1 MLAHAIDNQAIID
14 LKILLVVA
22 SCLLASPYIAKFLKL
37 PLSATEIMLGSFIG
51 FLGFIGESE
60 NFKLLANA
68 GFYYLMFIAGME
80 INLKTFLNTEKS
92 LLQRAMIYIV
102 LLYAFSVLAVEIVDI
117 SYVFAIIIPVMSV
130 GLLSTLY
137 RDFGKNCE
145 WLNISMI
152 VATLAE
158 VVSIVLLTITAAF
171 LGQGAD
177 IFSLTQNL
185 FYLVSF
191 LALCIFG
198 FKFLEVLFWWY
209 PQLKTILMPWQDQ
222 NEKDIRFCMAIF
234 IAIVA
239 IMIYFKLEVALGA
252 FIAGSFI
259 ATFFDHKKD
268 LEHKL
273 SSFGYG
279 FLIPIFFIYI
289 GSSFKLKML
298 LDPEVLII
306 AFSLTTFMIVL
317 RIFSALV
324 FLNHLG
330 GIKNTFLFGLSHS
343 MPLTLLIAIA
353 TLSYQTN
360 IISQNIYSGLVLT
373 ALAEAILAISLIKFI
388 NNLGKKQSC

>member
-1 MLAHAIDNQAIID
+1 MLAHAIDAQAATD

-22 SCLLASPYIAKFLKL
+22 GCLLTSPYIAKFLKL

-80 INLKTFLNTEKS
+80 INLKTFLNTERS
-92 LLQRAMIYIV
+92 LLNKAFIYII
-102 LLYAFSVLAVEIVDI
+102 LLYAFSVLAVESIDI
-117 SYVFAIIIPVMSV
+117 SYIFVIIIPVMSV

-145 WLNISMI
+145 WLNVSMV

-158 VVSIVLLTITAAF
+158 VVSIVLLTIAAAF
-171 LGQGAD
+171 LGKGAD
-177 IFSLTQNL
+177 LFSLTQNL
-185 FYLVSF
+185 LYLVGF

-289 GSSFKLKML
+289 GSSFKLQML
-298 LDPEVLII
+298 LNPQVLLI
-306 AFSLTTFMIVL
+306 AFSLTAFMIGL
-317 RIFSALV
+317 RILCAMTFV
-324 FLNHLG
+324 KILG
-330 GIKNTFLFGLSHS
+330 LKNTFLFGLSHS
-343 MPLTLLIAIA
+343 MPLTLLIAVA

-360 IISQNIYSGLVLT
+360 IIAQDIYSGLVLT
-373 ALAEAILAISLIKFI
+373 ALLEAILAISLIKFI
-388 NNLGKKQSC
+388 NNLSRK

>member
-1 MLAHAIDNQAIID
+1 MLAHAIDAQAATD

-22 SCLLASPYIAKFLKL
+22 GCLLTSPYIAKFLKL

-80 INLKTFLNTEKS
+80 INLKTFLNTERS
-92 LLQRAMIYIV
+92 LLNKAFIYII
-102 LLYAFSVLAVEIVDI
+102 LLYAFSVLAVESIDI
-117 SYVFAIIIPVMSV
+117 SYIFVIIIPVMSV

-145 WLNISMI
+145 WLNVSMI

-158 VVSIVLLTITAAF
+158 VVSIVLLTIAAAF
-171 LGQGAD
+171 LGKGAD
-177 IFSLTQNL
+177 LFSLTQNL
-185 FYLVSF
+185 LYLVGF

-289 GSSFKLKML
+289 GSSFKLQML
-298 LDPEVLII
+298 LNPQVLLI
-306 AFSLTTFMIVL
+306 AFSLTAFMIGL
-317 RIFSALV
+317 RILCAMTFV
-324 FLNHLG
+324 KILG
-330 GIKNTFLFGLSHS
+330 LKNTFLFGLSHS
-343 MPLTLLIAIA
+343 MPLTLLIAVA

-360 IISQNIYSGLVLT
+360 IITQDIYSGLVLT
-373 ALAEAILAISLIKFI
+373 ALLEAILAISLIKFI
-388 NNLGKKQSC
+388 NNLSRK

>member
-1 MLAHAIDNQAIID
+1 MLAHAIDAQAATD

-22 SCLLASPYIAKFLKL
+22 GCLLTSPYIAKFLKL

-51 FLGFIGESE
+51 FLGFIGESD

-80 INLKTFLNTEKS
+80 INLKTFLNTERS
-92 LLQRAMIYIV
+92 LLNKAFIYII
-102 LLYAFSVLAVEIVDI
+102 LLYAFSVLAVESIDI
-117 SYVFAIIIPVMSV
+117 SYIFVIIIPVMSV

-145 WLNISMI
+145 WLNVSMV

-158 VVSIVLLTITAAF
+158 VVSIVLLTIAAAF
-171 LGQGAD
+171 LGKGAD
-177 IFSLTQNL
+177 LFSLTQNL
-185 FYLVSF
+185 LYLVGF

-289 GSSFKLKML
+289 GSSFKLQML
-298 LDPEVLII
+298 LNPQVLII
-306 AFSLTTFMIVL
+306 AFSLTIFMIGL
-317 RIFSALV
+317 RILCAMTFV
-324 FLNHLG
+324 KILG
-330 GIKNTFLFGLSHS
+330 LKNTFLFGLSHS
-343 MPLTLLIAIA
+343 MPLTLLIAVA

-360 IISQNIYSGLVLT
+360 IITQDIYSGLVLT
-373 ALAEAILAISLIKFI
+373 ALLEAILAISLIKFI
-388 NNLGKKQSC
+388 NNLSRK

>member
-1 MLAHAIDNQAIID
+1 MLAHAIDAQAATD

-22 SCLLASPYIAKFLKL
+22 GCLLTSPYIAKFLKL

-80 INLKTFLNTEKS
+80 INLKTFLKTERS
-92 LLQRAMIYIV
+92 LLNKAFIYII
-102 LLYAFSVLAVEIVDI
+102 LLYVFSVLAVESIDI
-117 SYVFAIIIPVMSV
+117 SYIFVIIIPVMSV

-145 WLNISMI
+145 WLNVSMV

-158 VVSIVLLTITAAF
+158 VVSIVLLTIAAAF
-171 LGQGAD
+171 LGKGAD
-177 IFSLTQNL
+177 LFSLTQNL
-185 FYLVSF
+185 LYLVGF

-289 GSSFKLKML
+289 GSSFKLQML
-298 LDPEVLII
+298 LNPQVLII
-306 AFSLTTFMIVL
+306 AFSLTIFMIGL
-317 RIFSALV
+317 RILCAMTFV
-324 FLNHLG
+324 KILG
-330 GIKNTFLFGLSHS
+330 LKNTFLFGLSHS
-343 MPLTLLIAIA
+343 MPLTLLIAVA

-360 IISQNIYSGLVLT
+360 IITQDIYSGLVLT
-373 ALAEAILAISLIKFI
+373 ALLEAILAISLIKFI
-388 NNLGKKQSC
+388 NNLSRK

>member
-1 MLAHAIDNQAIID
+1 MLAHAIDAQAATD

-22 SCLLASPYIAKFLKL
+22 GCLLTSPYIAKFLKL

-80 INLKTFLNTEKS
+80 INLKTFLKTERS
-92 LLQRAMIYIV
+92 LLNKAFIYII
-102 LLYAFSVLAVEIVDI
+102 LLYVFSILAVESIDI
-117 SYVFAIIIPVMSV
+117 SYIFVIIIPVMSV

-145 WLNISMI
+145 WLNVSMV

-158 VVSIVLLTITAAF
+158 VVSIVLLTIAAAF
-171 LGQGAD
+171 LGKGAD
-177 IFSLTQNL
+177 LFSLTQNL
-185 FYLVSF
+185 LYLVGF

-289 GSSFKLKML
+289 GSSFKLQML
-298 LDPEVLII
+298 LNPQVLII
-306 AFSLTTFMIVL
+306 AFSLTIFMIGL
-317 RIFSALV
+317 RILCAMTFV
-324 FLNHLG
+324 KILG
-330 GIKNTFLFGLSHS
+330 LKNTFLFGLSHS
-343 MPLTLLIAIA
+343 MPLTLLIAVA

-360 IISQNIYSGLVLT
+360 IITQDIYSGLVLT
-373 ALAEAILAISLIKFI
+373 ALLEAILAISLIKFI
-388 NNLGKKQSC
+388 NNLSRK

>member
-1 MLAHAIDNQAIID
+1 MLAHAIDAQAATD

-22 SCLLASPYIAKFLKL
+22 GCLLTSPYIAKFLKL

-80 INLKTFLNTEKS
+80 INLKTFLKTERS
-92 LLQRAMIYIV
+92 LLNKAFIYII
-102 LLYAFSVLAVEIVDI
+102 LLYVFSVLAVESIDI
-117 SYVFAIIIPVMSV
+117 SYIFIIIIPVMSV

-145 WLNISMI
+145 WLNVSMV

-158 VVSIVLLTITAAF
+158 VVSIVLLTIAAAF
-171 LGQGAD
+171 LGKGAD
-177 IFSLTQNL
+177 LFSLTQNL
-185 FYLVSF
+185 LYLVGF

-289 GSSFKLKML
+289 GSSFKLQML
-298 LDPEVLII
+298 LNPQVLII
-306 AFSLTTFMIVL
+306 AFSLTIFMIGL
-317 RIFSALV
+317 RILCAMTFV
-324 FLNHLG
+324 KILG
-330 GIKNTFLFGLSHS
+330 LKNTFLFGLSHS
-343 MPLTLLIAIA
+343 MPLTLLIAVA

-360 IISQNIYSGLVLT
+360 IITQDIYSGLVLT
-373 ALAEAILAISLIKFI
+373 ALLEAILAISLIKFI
-388 NNLGKKQSC
+388 NNLSRK

>member
-1 MLAHAIDNQAIID
+1 MLAHAIDAQAATD

-22 SCLLASPYIAKFLKL
+22 GCLLTSPYIAKFLKL

-80 INLKTFLNTEKS
+80 INLKTFLNTERS
-92 LLQRAMIYIV
+92 LLNKAFIYIM
-102 LLYAFSVLAVEIVDI
+102 LLYAFSILAVESIDI
-117 SYVFAIIIPVMSV
+117 SYIFVIIIPVMSV

-145 WLNISMI
+145 WLNVSMV

-158 VVSIVLLTITAAF
+158 VVSIVLLTIAAAF
-171 LGQGAD
+171 LGKGAD
-177 IFSLTQNL
+177 LFSLTQNL
-185 FYLVSF
+185 LYLVGF

-289 GSSFKLKML
+289 GSSFKLQML
-298 LDPEVLII
+298 LNPQVLII
-306 AFSLTTFMIVL
+306 AFSLTAFMIGL
-317 RIFSALV
+317 RILCAMTFV
-324 FLNHLG
+324 KILG
-330 GIKNTFLFGLSHS
+330 LKNTFLFGLSHS
-343 MPLTLLIAIA
+343 MPLTLLIAVA

-360 IISQNIYSGLVLT
+360 IIAQDIYSGLVLT
-373 ALAEAILAISLIKFI
+373 ALLEAILAISLIKFI
-388 NNLGKKQSC
+388 NNLSRK

>member
-1 MLAHAIDNQAIID
+1 MLAHAIDTQAATD

-22 SCLLASPYIAKFLKL
+22 GCLLTSPYIAKFLKL

-51 FLGFIGESE
+51 FIGFIEESE

-80 INLKTFLNTEKS
+80 INLKTFLNTDKS
-92 LLQRAMIYIV
+92 LLNKAFIYIIF
-102 LLYAFSVLAVEIVDI
+102 LYVFSILAVESIDI
-117 SYVFAIIIPVMSV
+117 SYIFVIIIPVMSV

-145 WLNISMI
+145 WLNVSMI

-158 VVSIVLLTITAAF
+158 VVSIVLLTIAAAF
-171 LGQGAD
+171 LGKGAD
-177 IFSLTQNL
+177 LFSLTQNL
-185 FYLVSF
+185 LYLVGF

-289 GSSFKLKML
+289 GSSFKLQML
-298 LDPEVLII
+298 LNPQVLII
-306 AFSLTTFMIVL
+306 AFSLTAFMIGL
-317 RIFSALV
+317 RIFCAMTFV
-324 FLNHLG
+324 KILG
-330 GIKNTFLFGLSHS
+330 LKNTFLFGLSHS
-343 MPLTLLIAIA
+343 MPLTLLIAVA

-360 IISQNIYSGLVLT
+360 IITQDIYSGLVLT
-373 ALAEAILAISLIKFI
+373 ALLEAILAISLIKFV
-388 NNLGKKQSC
+388 NNLSKKQLC

>member
-1 MLAHAIDNQAIID
+1 MLAHAIDAQAATD

-22 SCLLASPYIAKFLKL
+22 GCLLTSPYIAKFLKL

-80 INLKTFLNTEKS
+80 VNLKTFLNTERS
-92 LLQRAMIYIV
+92 LLNKAFIYII
-102 LLYAFSVLAVEIVDI
+102 LLYAFSVLAIESIDI
-117 SYVFAIIIPVMSV
+117 SYIFVIIIPVMSV

-171 LGQGAD
+171 LGKGAD
-177 IFSLTQNL
+177 LFSLTQNL
-185 FYLVSF
+185 LYLIGF

-289 GSSFKLKML
+289 GSSFKLQML
-298 LDPEVLII
+298 LNPQVLLI
-306 AFSLTTFMIVL
+306 AFSLTAFMIGL
-317 RIFSALV
+317 RILCAMTFV
-324 FLNHLG
+324 KILG
-330 GIKNTFLFGLSHS
+330 LKNTFLFGLSHS

-360 IISQNIYSGLVLT
+360 IITQDIYSGLVLT
-373 ALAEAILAISLIKFI
+373 ALLEAILAISLIKFI
-388 NNLGKKQSC
+388 NNLSRK

>member
-1 MLAHAIDNQAIID
+1 MLAHAIDAQAATD

-22 SCLLASPYIAKFLKL
+22 GCLLTSPYIAKFLKL

-60 NFKLLANA
+60 NFKLFANA

-80 INLKTFLNTEKS
+80 INLKTFLNTERS
-92 LLQRAMIYIV
+92 LLNKAFIYII
-102 LLYAFSVLAVEIVDI
+102 LLYTFSILAVESIDI
-117 SYVFAIIIPVMSV
+117 SYIFVIIIPVMSV

-145 WLNISMI
+145 WLNVSMV

-158 VVSIVLLTITAAF
+158 VVSIVLLTIAAAF
-171 LGQGAD
+171 LGKGAD
-177 IFSLTQNL
+177 LFSLTQNL
-185 FYLVSF
+185 LYLVGF

-289 GSSFKLKML
+289 GSSFKLQML
-298 LDPEVLII
+298 LNPQVLLI
-306 AFSLTTFMIVL
+306 AFSLTAFMIGL
-317 RIFSALV
+317 RILCAMTFV
-324 FLNHLG
+324 KILG
-330 GIKNTFLFGLSHS
+330 LKNTFLFGLSHS
-343 MPLTLLIAIA
+343 MPLTLLIAVA

-360 IISQNIYSGLVLT
+360 IITQDIYSGLVLT
-373 ALAEAILAISLIKFI
+373 ALLEAILAISLIKFI
-388 NNLGKKQSC
+388 NNLSRK

>member
-1 MLAHAIDNQAIID
+1 MLTHAIDAQAATD

-22 SCLLASPYIAKFLKL
+22 GCLLTSPYIAKFLKL

-80 INLKTFLNTEKS
+80 INLKTFLNTERS
-92 LLQRAMIYIV
+92 LLNKAFIYII
-102 LLYAFSVLAVEIVDI
+102 LLYAFSILAIESIDI
-117 SYVFAIIIPVMSV
+117 SYIFVIIIPVMSV

-145 WLNISMI
+145 WLNVSMV

-158 VVSIVLLTITAAF
+158 VVSIVLLTIAAAF
-171 LGQGAD
+171 LGKGAD
-177 IFSLTQNL
+177 LFSLTQNL
-185 FYLVSF
+185 LYLVGF

-289 GSSFKLKML
+289 GSSFKLQML
-298 LDPEVLII
+298 LNPQVLLI
-306 AFSLTTFMIVL
+306 AFSLTAFMIGL
-317 RIFSALV
+317 RILCAMTFV
-324 FLNHLG
+324 KILG
-330 GIKNTFLFGLSHS
+330 LKNTFLFGLSHS
-343 MPLTLLIAIA
+343 MPLTLLIAVA

-360 IISQNIYSGLVLT
+360 IITQDIYSGLVLT
-373 ALAEAILAISLIKFI
+373 ALLEAILAISLIKFI
-388 NNLGKKQSC
+388 NNLSRK

>member
-1 MLAHAIDNQAIID
+1 MLHNVIDAQAATD
-14 LKILLVVA
+14 LQILLVVA
-22 SCLLASPYIAKFLKL
+22 GCLLTSPYIAKFLKL
-37 PLSATEIMLGSFIG
+37 PLSATEIILGSLIG

-80 INLKTFLNTEKS
+80 INLKTFLNTEKT
-92 LLQRAMIYIV
+92 LLNKAFIYIAS
-102 LLYAFSVLAVEIVDI
+102 LYLFSILAVESMDI
-117 SYVFAIIIPVMSV
+117 SYIFVIIIPIMSV

-137 RDFGKNCE
+137 RDFGKNCD

-171 LGQGAD
+171 LGQGTD
-177 IFSLTQNL
+177 LFSLTQNL
-185 FYLVSF
+185 LYLVGF

-209 PQLKTILMPWQDQ
+209 PQLKTILMPWQDH

-289 GSSFKLKML
+289 GSSFKLEKL
-298 LDPEVLII
+298 LNPEVLII
-306 AFSLTTFMIVL
+306 AFSLTAFMIFV
-317 RIFSALV
+317 RIASAMI
-324 FLNHLG
+324 FLKNLG
-330 GIKNTFLFGLSHS
+330 LKNTFLFGLSHS

-353 TLSYQTN
+353 TLSLGAK
-360 IISQNIYSGLVLT
+360 IISEEIYSGLVLT
-373 ALAEAILAISLIKFI
+373 ALLEAILAISLIKFI
-388 NNLGKKQSC
+388 NNFKRL

>member
-1 MLAHAIDNQAIID
+1 MLAHAIDAQAATD

-22 SCLLASPYIAKFLKL
+22 GCLLTSPYIAKFLKL
-37 PLSATEIMLGSFIG
+37 PLSATEIILGSFIG

-80 INLKTFLNTEKS
+80 INLKTFLNTERN
-92 LLQRAMIYIV
+92 LLNKAFIYII
-102 LLYAFSVLAVEIVDI
+102 LLYAFSILVVKSMDI
-117 SYVFAIIIPVMSV
+117 SYIFVIIIPVMSV

-145 WLNISMI
+145 WLNISMV

-158 VVSIVLLTITAAF
+158 VVSIVLLTIAAAF
-171 LGQGAD
+171 LGKGANL
-177 IFSLTQNL
+177 FSLTQNL
-185 FYLVSF
+185 LYLVGF

-209 PQLKTILMPWQDQ
+209 PQLKIILMPWQDH

-289 GSSFKLKML
+289 GSSFKLQML
-298 LDPEVLII
+298 LNPQVLLI
-306 AFSLTTFMIVL
+306 AFSLTAFMIGL
-317 RIFSALV
+317 RILCAMTFV
-324 FLNHLG
+324 KILG
-330 GIKNTFLFGLSHS
+330 LKNTFLFGLSHS
-343 MPLTLLIAIA
+343 MPLTLLIAVA

-360 IISQNIYSGLVLT
+360 IITQNIYSGLVLT
-373 ALAEAILAISLIKFI
+373 ALLEAILAISLIKFI
-388 NNLGKKQSC
+388 NNLSRK

>member
-1 MLAHAIDNQAIID
+1 MLAHAIDAQAATD

-22 SCLLASPYIAKFLKL
+22 GCLLTSPYIAKFLKL

-80 INLKTFLNTEKS
+80 VNLKTFLNTERS
-92 LLQRAMIYIV
+92 LLNKAFIYII
-102 LLYAFSVLAVEIVDI
+102 LLYAFSVLAIESINI
-117 SYVFAIIIPVMSV
+117 SYIFVIIIPVMSV

-145 WLNISMI
+145 WLNVSMV

-171 LGQGAD
+171 LGKGAD
-177 IFSLTQNL
+177 LFSLTQNL
-185 FYLVSF
+185 LYLVGF

-289 GSSFKLKML
+289 GSSFKLQML
-298 LDPEVLII
+298 LNPQVLLI
-306 AFSLTTFMIVL
+306 AFSLTAFMIGL
-317 RIFSALV
+317 RILCAMTFV
-324 FLNHLG
+324 KILG
-330 GIKNTFLFGLSHS
+330 LKNTFLFGLSHS
-343 MPLTLLIAIA
+343 MPLTLLIAVA

-360 IISQNIYSGLVLT
+360 IITQDIYSGLVLT
-373 ALAEAILAISLIKFI
+373 ALLEAILAISLIKFI
-388 NNLGKKQSC
+388 NNLSRK

>member
-1 MLAHAIDNQAIID
+1 MLAHAIDAQAATD

-22 SCLLASPYIAKFLKL
+22 GCLLTSPYIAKFLKL

-80 INLKTFLNTEKS
+80 INLKTFLNTERS
-92 LLQRAMIYIV
+92 LLNKAFIYII
-102 LLYAFSVLAVEIVDI
+102 LLYAFSVLAVESIDI
-117 SYVFAIIIPVMSV
+117 SYIFVIIIPVMSV

-145 WLNISMI
+145 WLNVSMV

-158 VVSIVLLTITAAF
+158 VVSIVLLTIAAAF
-171 LGQGAD
+171 LGKGAD
-177 IFSLTQNL
+177 LFSLTQNL
-185 FYLVSF
+185 LYLVGF

-289 GSSFKLKML
+289 GSSFKLQML
-298 LDPEVLII
+298 LNPQVLLI
-306 AFSLTTFMIVL
+306 AFSLTAFMIGL
-317 RIFSALV
+317 RILCAMTFV
-324 FLNHLG
+324 KILG
-330 GIKNTFLFGLSHS
+330 LKNTFLFGLSHS
-343 MPLTLLIAIA
+343 MPLTLLIAVA

-360 IISQNIYSGLVLT
+360 IITQNIYSGLVLT
-373 ALAEAILAISLIKFI
+373 ALLEAILAISLIKFI
-388 NNLGKKQSC
+388 NNLSRK

>member
-1 MLAHAIDNQAIID
+1 MLAGAIDAQVAID

-22 SCLLASPYIAKFLKL
+22 GCLLTSPYIAKFLKL

-92 LLQRAMIYIV
+92 LLNKAFVYII
-102 LLYAFSVLAVEIVDI
+102 LLYAFSILAVESIDI
-117 SYVFAIIIPVMSV
+117 AYIFVIIIPVMSV

-145 WLNISMI
+145 WLNVSMV

-158 VVSIVLLTITAAF
+158 VVSIVLLTIAAAF
-171 LGQGAD
+171 LGKGAD

-185 FYLVSF
+185 LYLVGF

-289 GSSFKLKML
+289 GSSFKLQML
-298 LDPEVLII
+298 LNPQVLII
-306 AFSLTTFMIVL
+306 AFSLTAFMIGL
-317 RIFSALV
+317 RILCAMTFV
-324 FLNHLG
+324 KILG
-330 GIKNTFLFGLSHS
+330 LKNTFLFGLSHS
-343 MPLTLLIAIA
+343 MPLTLLIAVA

-360 IISQNIYSGLVLT
+360 IITQDIYSGLVLT
-373 ALAEAILAISLIKFI
+373 ALLEAILAISLIKFI
-388 NNLGKKQSC
+388 NNLSRK

>member
-1 MLAHAIDNQAIID
+1 MLHNVIDAQAATD
-14 LKILLVVA
+14 LQILLVVA
-22 SCLLASPYIAKFLKL
+22 SCLLTSPYIAKFLKL
-37 PLSATEIMLGSFIG
+37 PLSATEIILGSLIG
-51 FLGFIGESE
+51 FIGFIGESE

-80 INLKTFLNTEKS
+80 INLKTFLNTERT
-92 LLQRAMIYIV
+92 LLNKAFIYIASLY
-102 LLYAFSVLAVEIVDI
+102 LLSIIAVESIEI
-117 SYVFAIIIPVMSV
+117 SYVFVIIIPIMSV

-137 RDFGKNCE
+137 KDFGKNCD

-171 LGQGAD
+171 LGQGTD
-177 IFSLTQNL
+177 LFSLTQNL
-185 FYLVSF
+185 LYLVGF
-191 LALCIFG
+191 LALCIFS

-209 PQLKTILMPWQDQ
+209 PQLKTILMPWQDH

-289 GSSFKLKML
+289 GSSFKLEKL
-298 LDPEVLII
+298 LNPEVLII
-306 AFSLTTFMIVL
+306 AFSLTAFMIFV
-317 RIFSALV
+317 RIASAMV
-324 FLNHLG
+324 FLKNLG
-330 GIKNTFLFGLSHS
+330 LTNTFLFGLSHS

-353 TLSYQTN
+353 TLSLGAK
-360 IISQNIYSGLVLT
+360 IISEEIYSGLVLT
-373 ALAEAILAISLIKFI
+373 ALLEAILAISLIKFI
-388 NNLGKKQSC
+388 NNFKRL

>member
-1 MLAHAIDNQAIID
+1 MLHNVIDAQAATD
-14 LKILLVVA
+14 LQILLVVA
-22 SCLLASPYIAKFLKL
+22 SCLLTSPYIAKFLKL
-37 PLSATEIMLGSFIG
+37 PLSATEIILGSLIG

-80 INLKTFLNTEKS
+80 INLKTFLNTEKT
-92 LLQRAMIYIV
+92 LLNKAFIYIAS
-102 LLYAFSVLAVEIVDI
+102 LYLFSILAVESMDI
-117 SYVFAIIIPVMSV
+117 SYIFVIIIPIMSV

-137 RDFGKNCE
+137 RDFGKNCD

-171 LGQGAD
+171 LGQGTD
-177 IFSLTQNL
+177 LFSLTQNL
-185 FYLVSF
+185 LYLVGF

-209 PQLKTILMPWQDQ
+209 PQLKTILMPWQDH

-289 GSSFKLKML
+289 GSSFKLEKL
-298 LDPEVLII
+298 LNPEVLII
-306 AFSLTTFMIVL
+306 AFSLTAFMIFV
-317 RIFSALV
+317 RIASATV
-324 FLNHLG
+324 FLKNLG
-330 GIKNTFLFGLSHS
+330 LKNTFLFGLSHS

-353 TLSYQTN
+353 TLSLGAK
-360 IISQNIYSGLVLT
+360 IISEEIYSGLVLT
-373 ALAEAILAISLIKFI
+373 ALLEAILAISLIKFI
-388 NNLGKKQSC
+388 NNFKRL

>member
-1 MLAHAIDNQAIID
+1 MLAHAIDAQAATD

-22 SCLLASPYIAKFLKL
+22 GCLLTSPYIAKFLKL

-80 INLKTFLNTEKS
+80 INLKTFLNTERS
-92 LLQRAMIYIV
+92 LLNKAFIYII
-102 LLYAFSVLAVEIVDI
+102 LLYAFSVLAVKSIDI
-117 SYVFAIIIPVMSV
+117 SYIFVIIIPVMSV

-145 WLNISMI
+145 WLNVSMI

-158 VVSIVLLTITAAF
+158 VVSIVLLTIAAAF
-171 LGQGAD
+171 LGKGAD
-177 IFSLTQNL
+177 LFSLTQNL
-185 FYLVSF
+185 LYLVGF

-289 GSSFKLKML
+289 GSSFKLQML
-298 LDPEVLII
+298 LNPQVLLI
-306 AFSLTTFMIVL
+306 AFSLTAFMIGL
-317 RIFSALV
+317 RILCAMTFV
-324 FLNHLG
+324 KILG
-330 GIKNTFLFGLSHS
+330 LKNTFLFGLSHS
-343 MPLTLLIAIA
+343 MPLTLLIAVA

-360 IISQNIYSGLVLT
+360 IITQDIYSGLVLT
-373 ALAEAILAISLIKFI
+373 ALLEAILAISLIKFI
-388 NNLGKKQSC
+388 NNLSRK

>member
-1 MLAHAIDNQAIID
+1 MLAHAIDAQAATD

-22 SCLLASPYIAKFLKL
+22 GCLLTSPYIAKFLKL

-80 INLKTFLNTEKS
+80 INLKTFLNTERS
-92 LLQRAMIYIV
+92 LLNKAFIYIM
-102 LLYAFSVLAVEIVDI
+102 LLYAFSILAVESIDI
-117 SYVFAIIIPVMSV
+117 SYIFVIIIPVMSV

-145 WLNISMI
+145 WLNVSMV

-158 VVSIVLLTITAAF
+158 VVSIVLLTIAAAF
-171 LGQGAD
+171 LGKGAD
-177 IFSLTQNL
+177 LFSLTQNL
-185 FYLVSF
+185 LYLVGF

-289 GSSFKLKML
+289 GSSFKLQML
-298 LDPEVLII
+298 LNPQVLII
-306 AFSLTTFMIVL
+306 AFSLTAFMIGL
-317 RIFSALV
+317 RILCAMTFV
-324 FLNHLG
+324 KILG
-330 GIKNTFLFGLSHS
+330 LKNTFLFGLSHS
-343 MPLTLLIAIA
+343 MPLTLLIAVA

-360 IISQNIYSGLVLT
+360 IIAQDIYSGLVLT
-373 ALAEAILAISLIKFI
+373 ALLEAILAISLIKII
-388 NNLGKKQSC
+388 NNLSRK

>member
-1 MLAHAIDNQAIID
+1 MLAHAIDAQAATD

-22 SCLLASPYIAKFLKL
+22 GCLLTSPYIAKFLKL

-80 INLKTFLNTEKS
+80 INLKTFLKTERS
-92 LLQRAMIYIV
+92 LLNKAFIYII
-102 LLYAFSVLAVEIVDI
+102 LLYAFSVLAVESIDI
-117 SYVFAIIIPVMSV
+117 SYIFVIIIPVMSV

-145 WLNISMI
+145 WLNVSMV

-158 VVSIVLLTITAAF
+158 VVSIVLLTIAAAF
-171 LGQGAD
+171 LGKGAD
-177 IFSLTQNL
+177 LFSLTQNL
-185 FYLVSF
+185 LYLVGF

-289 GSSFKLKML
+289 GSSFKLQML
-298 LDPEVLII
+298 LNPQVLLI
-306 AFSLTTFMIVL
+306 AFSLTAFMIGL
-317 RIFSALV
+317 RILCAMTFV
-324 FLNHLG
+324 KILG
-330 GIKNTFLFGLSHS
+330 LKNTFLFGLSHS
-343 MPLTLLIAIA
+343 MPLTLLIAVA

-360 IISQNIYSGLVLT
+360 IITQDIYSGLVLT
-373 ALAEAILAISLIKFI
+373 ALLEAILAISLIKFI
-388 NNLGKKQSC
+388 NNLSRK

>member
-1 MLAHAIDNQAIID
+1 MLHNVIDAQAATD
-14 LKILLVVA
+14 LQILLVVA
-22 SCLLASPYIAKFLKL
+22 GCLLTSPYIAKFLKL
-37 PLSATEIMLGSFIG
+37 PLSATEIILGSLIG

-80 INLKTFLNTEKS
+80 INLKTFLNTEKT
-92 LLQRAMIYIV
+92 LLNKAFIYIAS
-102 LLYAFSVLAVEIVDI
+102 LYLFSILAVESMDI
-117 SYVFAIIIPVMSV
+117 SYIFVIIIPIMSV

-137 RDFGKNCE
+137 RDFGKNCD

-171 LGQGAD
+171 LGQGTD
-177 IFSLTQNL
+177 LFSLTQNL
-185 FYLVSF
+185 LYLVGF

-209 PQLKTILMPWQDQ
+209 PQLKTILMPWQDH

-289 GSSFKLKML
+289 GSSFKLEKL
-298 LDPEVLII
+298 LNPEVLII
-306 AFSLTTFMIVL
+306 AFSLTAFMIFV
-317 RIFSALV
+317 RIASAMV
-324 FLNHLG
+324 FLKNLG
-330 GIKNTFLFGLSHS
+330 LKNTFLFGLSHS

-353 TLSYQTN
+353 TLSLGAK
-360 IISQNIYSGLVLT
+360 IISEEIYSGLVLT
-373 ALAEAILAISLIKFI
+373 ALLEAILAISLIKFI
-388 NNLGKKQSC
+388 NNFKRL

>member
-1 MLAHAIDNQAIID
+1 MLAHAIDAQAATD

-22 SCLLASPYIAKFLKL
+22 GCLLTSPYIAKFLKL

-80 INLKTFLNTEKS
+80 INLKTFLNTERS
-92 LLQRAMIYIV
+92 LLNKAFIYII
-102 LLYAFSVLAVEIVDI
+102 LLYAFSILAVESIDI
-117 SYVFAIIIPVMSV
+117 SYIFVIIIPVMSV

-145 WLNISMI
+145 WLNVSMV

-158 VVSIVLLTITAAF
+158 VVSIVLLTIAAAF
-171 LGQGAD
+171 LGKGAD
-177 IFSLTQNL
+177 LFSLTQNL
-185 FYLVSF
+185 LYLVGF

-289 GSSFKLKML
+289 GSSFKLQML
-298 LDPEVLII
+298 LNPQVLLI
-306 AFSLTTFMIVL
+306 AFSLTAFMIGL
-317 RIFSALV
+317 RILCAMTFV
-324 FLNHLG
+324 KILG
-330 GIKNTFLFGLSHS
+330 LKNTFLFGLSHS
-343 MPLTLLIAIA
+343 MPLTLLIAVA

-360 IISQNIYSGLVLT
+360 IITQDIYSGLVLT
-373 ALAEAILAISLIKFI
+373 ALLEAILAISLIKII
-388 NNLGKKQSC
+388 NNLSRK

>member
-1 MLAHAIDNQAIID
+1 MLAHAIDAQAATD

-22 SCLLASPYIAKFLKL
+22 GCLLTSPYIAKFLKL

-80 INLKTFLNTEKS
+80 INLKTFLNTERS
-92 LLQRAMIYIV
+92 LLNKAFIYII
-102 LLYAFSVLAVEIVDI
+102 LLYAFSVLAVESIDI
-117 SYVFAIIIPVMSV
+117 SYIFVIIIPVMSV

-145 WLNISMI
+145 WLNISMV

-158 VVSIVLLTITAAF
+158 VVSIVLLTIAAAF
-171 LGQGAD
+171 LGKGAD
-177 IFSLTQNL
+177 LFSLTQNL
-185 FYLVSF
+185 LYLVGF

-289 GSSFKLKML
+289 GSSFKLQML
-298 LDPEVLII
+298 LNPQVLLI
-306 AFSLTTFMIVL
+306 AFSLTAFMIGL
-317 RIFSALV
+317 RILCAMTFV
-324 FLNHLG
+324 KILG
-330 GIKNTFLFGLSHS
+330 LKNTFLFGLSHS
-343 MPLTLLIAIA
+343 MPLTLLIAVA

-360 IISQNIYSGLVLT
+360 IITQNIYSGLVLT
-373 ALAEAILAISLIKFI
+373 ALLEAILAISLIKFI
-388 NNLGKKQSC
+388 NNLSRK

>member
-1 MLAHAIDNQAIID
+1 MLAHAIDAQAATD

-22 SCLLASPYIAKFLKL
+22 GCLLTSPYIAKFLKL

-80 INLKTFLNTEKS
+80 INLKTFLKTERS
-92 LLQRAMIYIV
+92 LLNKAFIYII
-102 LLYAFSVLAVEIVDI
+102 LLYVFSVLAVESIDI
-117 SYVFAIIIPVMSV
+117 SYIFVIIIPVMSV

-145 WLNISMI
+145 WLNVSMV

-158 VVSIVLLTITAAF
+158 VVSIVLLTIAAAF
-171 LGQGAD
+171 LGKGAD
-177 IFSLTQNL
+177 LFSLTQNL
-185 FYLVSF
+185 LYLVGF

-289 GSSFKLKML
+289 GSSFKLQML
-298 LDPEVLII
+298 LNPQVLLI
-306 AFSLTTFMIVL
+306 AFSLTAFMIGL
-317 RIFSALV
+317 RILCAMTFV
-324 FLNHLG
+324 KILG
-330 GIKNTFLFGLSHS
+330 LKNTFLFGLSHS
-343 MPLTLLIAIA
+343 MPLTLLIAVA

-360 IISQNIYSGLVLT
+360 IIAQDIYSGLVLT
-373 ALAEAILAISLIKFI
+373 ALLEAILAISLIKFI
-388 NNLGKKQSC
+388 NNLSRK

>member
-1 MLAHAIDNQAIID
+1 MLAHVIDAQAATD

-22 SCLLASPYIAKFLKL
+22 GCLLTSPYIAKFLKL

-80 INLKTFLNTEKS
+80 VNLKTFLNTERS
-92 LLQRAMIYIV
+92 LLNKAFIYII
-102 LLYAFSVLAVEIVDI
+102 LLYAFSVLAIESINI
-117 SYVFAIIIPVMSV
+117 SYIFVIIIPVMSV

-145 WLNISMI
+145 WLNVSMV

-171 LGQGAD
+171 LGKGAD
-177 IFSLTQNL
+177 LFSLTQNL
-185 FYLVSF
+185 LYLVGF

-289 GSSFKLKML
+289 GSSFKLQML
-298 LDPEVLII
+298 LNPQVLLI
-306 AFSLTTFMIVL
+306 AFSLTVFMIGL
-317 RIFSALV
+317 RILCAMTFV
-324 FLNHLG
+324 KILG
-330 GIKNTFLFGLSHS
+330 LKNTFLFGLSHS
-343 MPLTLLIAIA
+343 MPLTLLIAVA

-360 IISQNIYSGLVLT
+360 IITQDIYSGLVLT
-373 ALAEAILAISLIKFI
+373 ALLEAILAISLIKFI
-388 NNLGKKQSC
+388 NNLSRK

>member
-1 MLAHAIDNQAIID
+1 MLAHAIDAQAATD

-22 SCLLASPYIAKFLKL
+22 GCLLTSPYIAKFLKL

-80 INLKTFLNTEKS
+80 VNLKTFLNTERS
-92 LLQRAMIYIV
+92 LLNKAFIYII
-102 LLYAFSVLAVEIVDI
+102 LLYAFSVLVIESIDI
-117 SYVFAIIIPVMSV
+117 SYIFVIIIPVMSV

-145 WLNISMI
+145 WLNVSMV

-171 LGQGAD
+171 LGKGAD
-177 IFSLTQNL
+177 LFSLTQNL
-185 FYLVSF
+185 LYLVGF

-289 GSSFKLKML
+289 GSSFKLQML
-298 LDPEVLII
+298 LNPQVLLI
-306 AFSLTTFMIVL
+306 AFSLTAFMIGL
-317 RIFSALV
+317 RILCAMTFV
-324 FLNHLG
+324 KILG
-330 GIKNTFLFGLSHS
+330 LKNTFLFGLSHS
-343 MPLTLLIAIA
+343 MPLTLLIAVA

-360 IISQNIYSGLVLT
+360 IITQDIYSGLVLT
-373 ALAEAILAISLIKFI
+373 ALLEAILAISLIKFI
-388 NNLGKKQSC
+388 NNLSRK

>member
-1 MLAHAIDNQAIID
+1 MLAHAIDAQAATD

-22 SCLLASPYIAKFLKL
+22 GCLLTSPYIAKFLKL

-80 INLKTFLNTEKS
+80 INLKTFLNTERS
-92 LLQRAMIYIV
+92 LLNKAFIYIM
-102 LLYAFSVLAVEIVDI
+102 LLYAFSILAVESIDI
-117 SYVFAIIIPVMSV
+117 SYIFVIIIPVMSV

-145 WLNISMI
+145 WLNVSMV

-158 VVSIVLLTITAAF
+158 VVSIVLLTIAAAF
-171 LGQGAD
+171 LGKGAD
-177 IFSLTQNL
+177 LFSLTQNL
-185 FYLVSF
+185 LYLVGF

-289 GSSFKLKML
+289 GSSFKLQML
-298 LDPEVLII
+298 LNPQVLII
-306 AFSLTTFMIVL
+306 AFSLTIFMIGL
-317 RIFSALV
+317 RILCAMTFV
-324 FLNHLG
+324 KILG
-330 GIKNTFLFGLSHS
+330 LKNTFLFGLSHS
-343 MPLTLLIAIA
+343 MPLTLLIAVA

-360 IISQNIYSGLVLT
+360 IIAQDIYSGLVLT
-373 ALAEAILAISLIKFI
+373 ALLEAILAISLIKFI
-388 NNLGKKQSC
+388 NNLSRK

>member
-1 MLAHAIDNQAIID
+1 MLAHAIDAQAATD

-22 SCLLASPYIAKFLKL
+22 GCLLTSPYIAKFLKL

-80 INLKTFLNTEKS
+80 INLKTFLNTERS
-92 LLQRAMIYIV
+92 LLNKAFIYIM
-102 LLYAFSVLAVEIVDI
+102 LLYAFSVLAVESIDI
-117 SYVFAIIIPVMSV
+117 SYIFVIIIPVMSV

-137 RDFGKNCE
+137 REFGKNCE
-145 WLNISMI
+145 WLNVSMV

-158 VVSIVLLTITAAF
+158 VVSIVLLTIAAAF
-171 LGQGAD
+171 LGKGAD
-177 IFSLTQNL
+177 LFSLTQNL
-185 FYLVSF
+185 LYLVGF

-289 GSSFKLKML
+289 GSSFKLQML
-298 LDPEVLII
+298 LNPQVLLI
-306 AFSLTTFMIVL
+306 AFSLTAFMIGL
-317 RIFSALV
+317 RILCAMTFV
-324 FLNHLG
+324 KILG
-330 GIKNTFLFGLSHS
+330 LKNTFLFGLSHS
-343 MPLTLLIAIA
+343 MPLTLLIAVA

-360 IISQNIYSGLVLT
+360 IITQDIYSGLVLT
-373 ALAEAILAISLIKFI
+373 ALLEAILAISLIKFI
-388 NNLGKKQSC
+388 NNLSRK

>member
-1 MLAHAIDNQAIID
+1 MLAHAIDAQAATD

-22 SCLLASPYIAKFLKL
+22 GCLLTSPYIAKFLKL

-80 INLKTFLNTEKS
+80 INLKTFLNTERS
-92 LLQRAMIYIV
+92 LLNKAFIYII
-102 LLYAFSVLAVEIVDI
+102 LLYAFSILAVESIDI
-117 SYVFAIIIPVMSV
+117 SYIFVIIIPVMSV

-145 WLNISMI
+145 WLNVSMV

-158 VVSIVLLTITAAF
+158 VVSIVLLTIAAAF
-171 LGQGAD
+171 LGKGAD
-177 IFSLTQNL
+177 LFSLTQNL
-185 FYLVSF
+185 LYLVGF

-289 GSSFKLKML
+289 GSSFKLQML
-298 LDPEVLII
+298 LNPQVLII
-306 AFSLTTFMIVL
+306 AFSLTAFMIGL
-317 RIFSALV
+317 RILCAMTFV
-324 FLNHLG
+324 KILG
-330 GIKNTFLFGLSHS
+330 LKNTFLFGLSHS
-343 MPLTLLIAIA
+343 MPLTLLIAVA

-360 IISQNIYSGLVLT
+360 IITQDIYSGLVLT
-373 ALAEAILAISLIKFI
+373 ALLEAILAISLIKFI
-388 NNLGKKQSC
+388 NNLSRK

>member
-1 MLAHAIDNQAIID
+1 MLAHAIDAQAATD

-22 SCLLASPYIAKFLKL
+22 GCLLTSPYIAKFLKL

-80 INLKTFLNTEKS
+80 INLKTFLKTERS
-92 LLQRAMIYIV
+92 LLNKAFIYII
-102 LLYAFSVLAVEIVDI
+102 LLYVFSVLAVESIDI
-117 SYVFAIIIPVMSV
+117 SYIFVIIIPVMSV

-145 WLNISMI
+145 WLNVSMV

-158 VVSIVLLTITAAF
+158 VVSIVLLTIAAAF
-171 LGQGAD
+171 LGKGAD
-177 IFSLTQNL
+177 LFSLTQNL
-185 FYLVSF
+185 LYLVGF

-289 GSSFKLKML
+289 GSSFKPQML
-298 LDPEVLII
+298 LNPQVLII
-306 AFSLTTFMIVL
+306 AFSLTIFMIGL
-317 RIFSALV
+317 RILCAMTFV
-324 FLNHLG
+324 KILG
-330 GIKNTFLFGLSHS
+330 LKNTFLFGLSHS
-343 MPLTLLIAIA
+343 MPLTLLIAVA

-360 IISQNIYSGLVLT
+360 IITQDIYSGLVLT
-373 ALAEAILAISLIKFI
+373 ALLEAILAISLIKFI
-388 NNLGKKQSC
+388 NNLSRK

>member
-1 MLAHAIDNQAIID
+1 MLHNVIDAQAATD
-14 LKILLVVA
+14 LQILLVVA
-22 SCLLASPYIAKFLKL
+22 SCLLTSPYIAKFLKL
-37 PLSATEIMLGSFIG
+37 PLSATEIILGSLIG
-51 FLGFIGESE
+51 FMGFIGESE

-80 INLKTFLNTEKS
+80 INLKTFLNTEKT
-92 LLQRAMIYIV
+92 LLNKAFIYIASLY
-102 LLYAFSVLAVEIVDI
+102 LLSILAVKSMNI
-117 SYVFAIIIPVMSV
+117 SYIFVIIIPIMSV

-137 RDFGKNCE
+137 RDFGKNCD

-171 LGQGAD
+171 LGQGTD
-177 IFSLTQNL
+177 LFSLTQNL
-185 FYLVSF
+185 LYLVGF

-209 PQLKTILMPWQDQ
+209 PQLKTILMPWQDH

-289 GSSFKLKML
+289 GSSFKLEKL
-298 LDPEVLII
+298 LNPEVLII
-306 AFSLTTFMIVL
+306 AFSLTTFMIFV
-317 RIFSALV
+317 RIASAMV
-324 FLNHLG
+324 FLKNLG
-330 GIKNTFLFGLSHS
+330 LKNTFLFGLSHS

-353 TLSYQTN
+353 TLSLSAK
-360 IISQNIYSGLVLT
+360 IISEEIYSGFVLT
-373 ALAEAILAISLIKFI
+373 ALLEAILAISLIKFI
-388 NNLGKKQSC
+388 NNFKRL

>member
-1 MLAHAIDNQAIID
+1 MLHNVIDAQAATD
-14 LKILLVVA
+14 LQILLVVA
-22 SCLLASPYIAKFLKL
+22 SCLLTSPYIAKFLKL
-37 PLSATEIMLGSFIG
+37 PLSATEIILGSLIG
-51 FLGFIGESE
+51 FIGFIGESE

-80 INLKTFLNTEKS
+80 INLKTFLNTEKT
-92 LLQRAMIYIV
+92 LLNRAFIYIASLY
-102 LLYAFSVLAVEIVDI
+102 LLSIIAVESIEI
-117 SYVFAIIIPVMSV
+117 SYVFVIIIPIMSV

-137 RDFGKNCE
+137 KDFGKNCD

-171 LGQGAD
+171 LGQGTD
-177 IFSLTQNL
+177 LFSLTQNL
-185 FYLVSF
+185 LYLVGF
-191 LALCIFG
+191 LALCIFS

-209 PQLKTILMPWQDQ
+209 PQLKTILMPWQDH

-289 GSSFKLKML
+289 GSSFKLEKL
-298 LDPEVLII
+298 LNPEVLII
-306 AFSLTTFMIVL
+306 AFSLTAFMIFV
-317 RIFSALV
+317 RIASAMV
-324 FLNHLG
+324 FLKNLG
-330 GIKNTFLFGLSHS
+330 LTNTFLFGLSHS

-353 TLSYQTN
+353 TLSLGAK
-360 IISQNIYSGLVLT
+360 IISEEIYSGLVLT
-373 ALAEAILAISLIKFI
+373 ALLEAILAISLIKFI
-388 NNLGKKQSC
+388 NNFKRL

>member
-1 MLAHAIDNQAIID
+1 MLAHAIDAQAATD

-22 SCLLASPYIAKFLKL
+22 GCLLTSPYIAKFLKL

-80 INLKTFLNTEKS
+80 VNLKTFLNTEKS
-92 LLQRAMIYIV
+92 LLNKAFIYII
-102 LLYAFSVLAVEIVDI
+102 LLYAFSVLAIESIDI
-117 SYVFAIIIPVMSV
+117 SYIFVIIIPVMSV

-145 WLNISMI
+145 WLNVSMV

-171 LGQGAD
+171 LGKGAD
-177 IFSLTQNL
+177 LFSLTQNL
-185 FYLVSF
+185 LYLVGF

-289 GSSFKLKML
+289 GSSFKLQML
-298 LDPEVLII
+298 LNPQVLLI
-306 AFSLTTFMIVL
+306 AFSLTAFMIGL
-317 RIFSALV
+317 RILCAMTFV
-324 FLNHLG
+324 KILG
-330 GIKNTFLFGLSHS
+330 LKNTFLFGLSHS
-343 MPLTLLIAIA
+343 MPLTLLIAVA

-360 IISQNIYSGLVLT
+360 IITQDIYSGLVLT
-373 ALAEAILAISLIKFI
+373 ALLEAILAISLIKFI
-388 NNLGKKQSC
+388 NNLSRK

>member
-1 MLAHAIDNQAIID
+1 MLAHAIDAQAATD

-22 SCLLASPYIAKFLKL
+22 GCLLTSPYIAKFLKL

-80 INLKTFLNTEKS
+80 VNLKTFLNTERS
-92 LLQRAMIYIV
+92 LLNKAFIYII
-102 LLYAFSVLAVEIVDI
+102 LLYAFSILAIESIDI
-117 SYVFAIIIPVMSV
+117 SYIFVIIIPVMSV

-145 WLNISMI
+145 WLNISMV

-171 LGQGAD
+171 LGKGAD
-177 IFSLTQNL
+177 LFSLTQNL
-185 FYLVSF
+185 LYLVGF

-289 GSSFKLKML
+289 GSSFKLQML
-298 LDPEVLII
+298 LNPQVLLI
-306 AFSLTTFMIVL
+306 AFSLTAFMIGL
-317 RIFSALV
+317 RILCAMTFV
-324 FLNHLG
+324 KILG
-330 GIKNTFLFGLSHS
+330 LKNTFLFGLSHS
-343 MPLTLLIAIA
+343 MPLTLLIAVA

-360 IISQNIYSGLVLT
+360 IITQDIYSGLVLT
-373 ALAEAILAISLIKFI
+373 ALLEAILAISLIKFI
-388 NNLGKKQSC
+388 NNLSRK

>member
-1 MLAHAIDNQAIID
+1 MLAHAIDAQAATD

-22 SCLLASPYIAKFLKL
+22 GCLLTSPYIAKFLKL

-80 INLKTFLNTEKS
+80 INLKTFLNTERS
-92 LLQRAMIYIV
+92 LLNKAFIYII
-102 LLYAFSVLAVEIVDI
+102 LLYAFSVLAVESIDI
-117 SYVFAIIIPVMSV
+117 SYIFVIIIPVMSV

-145 WLNISMI
+145 WLNVSMV

-158 VVSIVLLTITAAF
+158 VVSIVLLTIAAAF
-171 LGQGAD
+171 LGKGAD
-177 IFSLTQNL
+177 LFSLTQNL
-185 FYLVSF
+185 LYLVGF

-289 GSSFKLKML
+289 GSSFKLQML
-298 LDPEVLII
+298 LNPQVLLI
-306 AFSLTTFMIVL
+306 AFSLTIFMIGL
-317 RIFSALV
+317 RILCAMTFV
-324 FLNHLG
+324 KILG
-330 GIKNTFLFGLSHS
+330 LKNTFLFGLSHS
-343 MPLTLLIAIA
+343 MPLTLLIAVA

-360 IISQNIYSGLVLT
+360 IITQDIYSGLVLT
-373 ALAEAILAISLIKFI
+373 ALLEAILAISLIKFI
-388 NNLGKKQSC
+388 NNLSRK

>member
-1 MLAHAIDNQAIID
+1 MLVHAIDAQAATD

-22 SCLLASPYIAKFLKL
+22 GCLLTSPYIAKFLKL

-80 INLKTFLNTEKS
+80 VNLKTFLNTERS
-92 LLQRAMIYIV
+92 LLNKAFIYII
-102 LLYAFSVLAVEIVDI
+102 LLYAFSVLAIESIDI
-117 SYVFAIIIPVMSV
+117 SYIFVIIIPVMSV

-145 WLNISMI
+145 WLNVSMVI
-152 VATLAE
+152 ATLAE

-171 LGQGAD
+171 LGKGAD
-177 IFSLTQNL
+177 LFSLTQNL
-185 FYLVSF
+185 LYLVGF

-289 GSSFKLKML
+289 GSSFKLQML
-298 LDPEVLII
+298 LNPQVLLI
-306 AFSLTTFMIVL
+306 AFSLTAFMIGL
-317 RIFSALV
+317 RILCAVTFV
-324 FLNHLG
+324 KILG
-330 GIKNTFLFGLSHS
+330 LKNTFLFGLSHS
-343 MPLTLLIAIA
+343 MPLTLLIAVA

-360 IISQNIYSGLVLT
+360 IITQDIYSGLVLT
-373 ALAEAILAISLIKFI
+373 ALLEAILAISLIKFI
-388 NNLGKKQSC
+388 NNLSRK

>member
-1 MLAHAIDNQAIID
+1 MLAHAIDAQAATD

-22 SCLLASPYIAKFLKL
+22 GCLLTSPYIAKFLKL

-80 INLKTFLNTEKS
+80 INLKTFLNTERS
-92 LLQRAMIYIV
+92 LLNKAFIYII
-102 LLYAFSVLAVEIVDI
+102 LLYAFSVLAVESIDI
-117 SYVFAIIIPVMSV
+117 SYIFVIIIPVMSV

-145 WLNISMI
+145 WLNVSMV

-158 VVSIVLLTITAAF
+158 VVSIVLLTIAAAF
-171 LGQGAD
+171 LGKGAD
-177 IFSLTQNL
+177 LFSLTQNL
-185 FYLVSF
+185 LYLVGF

-268 LEHKL
+268 LEYKL

-289 GSSFKLKML
+289 GSSFKLQML
-298 LDPEVLII
+298 LNPQVLLI
-306 AFSLTTFMIVL
+306 AFSLTAFMIGL
-317 RIFSALV
+317 RILCAMTFV
-324 FLNHLG
+324 KILG
-330 GIKNTFLFGLSHS
+330 LKNTFLFGLSHS
-343 MPLTLLIAIA
+343 MPLTLLIAVA

-360 IISQNIYSGLVLT
+360 IITQDIYSGLVLT
-373 ALAEAILAISLIKFI
+373 ALLEAILAISLIKFI
-388 NNLGKKQSC
+388 NNLSRK